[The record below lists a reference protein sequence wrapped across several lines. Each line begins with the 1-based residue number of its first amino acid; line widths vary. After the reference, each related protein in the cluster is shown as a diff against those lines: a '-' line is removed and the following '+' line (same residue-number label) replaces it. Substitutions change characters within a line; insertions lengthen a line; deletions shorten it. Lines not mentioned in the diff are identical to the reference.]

1 MKVWRASNPQKEML
15 LRTRNRAKRKGFA
28 FNITLDDLGK
38 IPEVCPILGI
48 PLKINV
54 GSGLHPDSPSV
65 DRIVPNKGYT
75 KGNVR
80 IISTRANHLKSNA
93 TVEELEKILEDAR
106 SIRQRERSS
115 DTEQGS

>member
-15 LRTRNRAKRKGFA
+15 LRTRNRAKRKGLE
-28 FNITLDDLGK
+28 FNITLDDLGD
-38 IPEVCPILGI
+38 IPEVCPLLGI
-48 PLKINV
+48 PLKVNT

-65 DRIVPNKGYT
+65 DRIIPEKGYI

-93 TVEELEKILEDAR
+93 TVEELEIILEDAR
-106 SIRQRERSS
+106 RIRYRNGQS
-115 DTEQGS
+115 DTEQGQ